1 MDGFFQDLSQ
11 YAKGEHSILALSE
24 SCYKIISE
32 NQDINPLSI
41 VPILKVILEYNNQ
54 LIRSI
59 FLFKPSPE
67 NNYSFTTKYLPVTSF
82 FHFMNLFLS
91 KTILDDIVQNVFEFL
106 NYTLY
111 NHYDSNLLMGSC
123 FIFCSNCSNVPKI
136 VMSIVQNF
144 ILPSFNIL
152 FNKYISPSD
161 QTWKYAFEN
170 LYTFH
175 YNIFSAASN
184 IDQNTVQNAFINAFT
199 FYGIDQFFN
208 QYFNYPQTEFEQKQF
223 KRNIYQAICDLF
235 EKRIYQ

>member
-1 MDGFFQDLSQ
+1 
-11 YAKGEHSILALSE
+11 
-24 SCYKIISE
+24 
-32 NQDINPLSI
+32 
-41 VPILKVILEYNNQ
+41 
-54 LIRSI
+54 
-59 FLFKPSPE
+59 
-67 NNYSFTTKYLPVTSF
+67 
-82 FHFMNLFLS
+82 
-91 KTILDDIVQNVFEFL
+91 
-106 NYTLY
+106 
-111 NHYDSNLLMGSC
+111 MGSC